1 MPAVARGAKQTRQ
14 TAGSRNARPSAGGR
28 GRAPPRETVPYAP
41 AKLEAA
47 RGLGLGPT
55 AALTAAA
62 VVVLGGLGV
71 ALFGGDTAQELG
83 SDIGRTFDGGVAA
96 LGFGVK
102 AVHVQGASIAGE
114 RAIRQAAGVEVG
126 DSILGVDL
134 QAVRRRVGAEWW
146 VREATV
152 VRLLPDT
159 IVIAVKERTPQAV
172 WQHQGRVGVIDTD
185 GKVIRGA
192 DAAEFV
198 RLPLIVGAG
207 APEAASNVLP
217 LLAARPRLLAK
228 TEALVR
234 VDGRRWDLRLK
245 DGALVQLPA
254 LDEASALIQLDQ
266 LDQRA
271 RVLELGFE
279 RIDLRDPE
287 MIAVRPRQEQSV
299 AHADEIG
306 AART

>member
-1 MPAVARGAKQTRQ
+1 MPAVARGAKQTRGRPGR
-14 TAGSRNARPSAGGR
+14 TSRAPAGGR
-28 GRAPPRETVPYAP
+28 RAPVRDSAPYAP

-47 RGLGLGPT
+47 QGLGLGPA

-71 ALFGGDTAQELG
+71 ALFGGDAADRIG
-83 SDIGRTFDGGVAA
+83 ADISRGINGGVAG

-114 RAIRQAAGVEVG
+114 KAIREAADVDVG

-134 QAVRRRVGAEWW
+134 ARVRERVEAQWW

-172 WQHQGRVGVIDTD
+172 WQHQGRIGVVDTE
-185 GKVIRGA
+185 GRVIRGA
-192 DAAEFV
+192 DPAEFT
-198 RLPLIVGAG
+198 RLPLIVGQG
-207 APEAASNVLP
+207 APEAAQAILP
-217 LLAARPRLLAK
+217 LLTARPRLLGR

-234 VDGRRWDLRLK
+234 VDRRRWDLRLK
-245 DGALVQLPA
+245 DGALIQLPA

-287 MIAVRPRQEQSV
+287 MIAVRPRGDQAV
-299 AHADEIG
+299 PRADEIG

>member
-1 MPAVARGAKQTRQ
+1 MPAVARGAKQTNQR
-14 TAGSRNARPSAGGR
+14 AGRNARASSGGR
-28 GRAPPRETVPYAP
+28 RAPARESAPYAP

-71 ALFGGDTAQELG
+71 ALFGGDTAQRLG
-83 SDIGRTFDGGVAA
+83 SDVGRTFDGGVAA

-114 RAIRQAAGVEVG
+114 RAILEAAGVEPG

-134 QAVRRRVGAEWW
+134 QAVRGRVEAQWW

-159 IVIAVKERTPQAV
+159 IVIAVKERTPNAV
-172 WQHQGRVGVIDTD
+172 WQHQGRVGVIDTE
-185 GKVIRGA
+185 GRVIRGA
-192 DAAEFV
+192 DPADFT

-207 APEAASNVLP
+207 APEAAGDVLP
-217 LLAARPRLLAK
+217 LLTARPRLLAR

-234 VDGRRWDLRLK
+234 VDQRRWDLRLK

-287 MIAVRPRQEQSV
+287 MIAVRPRQEQAV
-299 AHADEIG
+299 ALADEIG
-306 AART
+306 AARS

>member
-1 MPAVARGAKQTRQ
+1 MPAVARGAKQTNQR
-14 TAGSRNARPSAGGR
+14 AGRNARAHQGR
-28 GRAPPRETVPYAP
+28 GRAPVRETAPYAP
-41 AKLEAA
+41 AKLDAA
-47 RGLGLGPT
+47 RGLGLGPA

-71 ALFGGDTAQELG
+71 ALFGGDVAEN
-83 SDIGRTFDGGVAA
+83 IGRDLNAGVNGTVSA

-114 RAIRQAAGVEVG
+114 KAIRQAAGIQEG
-126 DSILGVDL
+126 EASLGVDL
-134 QAVRRRVGAEWW
+134 DAARARVEAVWW
-146 VREATV
+146 VQEATV

-159 IVIAVKERTPQAV
+159 IVIAVKERAPLAV
-172 WQHQGRVGVIDTD
+172 WQNQGRVGVIDTE
-185 GKVIRGA
+185 GRVIRGA
-192 DAAEFV
+192 DPGQFSQ
-198 RLPLIVGAG
+198 LPLLVGAG
-207 APEAASNVLP
+207 APEAAGQVLP
-217 LLAARPRLLAK
+217 LLQARPRLLAK

-245 DGALVQLPA
+245 DGGLIQLPA
-254 LDEASALIQLDQ
+254 LDEDSALIQLDQ

-271 RVLELGFE
+271 RVLELGFA

>member
-1 MPAVARGAKQTRQ
+1 LPAVARGAKQTKQR
-14 TAGSRNARPSAGGR
+14 AGRNARAPSGGR
-28 GRAPPRETVPYAP
+28 RAPARESVAYAP
-41 AKLEAA
+41 AKLDAA
-47 RGLGLGPT
+47 RGLGLGPA

-71 ALFGGDTAQELG
+71 ALFGGDAAKDLG
-83 SDIGRTFDGGVAA
+83 ADVSGGVNGAVAA
-96 LGFGVK
+96 MGFSVK

-114 RAIRQAAGVEVG
+114 RAIRDAAGIEEGESV
-126 DSILGVDL
+126 LGVNLD
-134 QAVRRRVGAEWW
+134 ATRRRVEGVWW

-172 WQHQGRVGVIDTD
+172 WQHGGRIGVVDTE
-185 GKVIRGA
+185 GRIIRGA
-192 DAAEFV
+192 DAAQFPQ
-198 RLPLIVGAG
+198 LPLIVGAG
-207 APEAASNVLP
+207 APEAAGKVLP
-217 LLAARPRLLAK
+217 LLMARPRLLGR

-234 VDGRRWDLRLK
+234 VDRRRWDLRLK
-245 DGALVQLPA
+245 DGALIQLPA
-254 LDEASALIQLDQ
+254 LDETSALIQLDQ

-271 RVLELGFE
+271 RVLELGFA

-287 MIAVRPRQEQSV
+287 MIAVRPREGQSV

>member
-1 MPAVARGAKQTRQ
+1 MPAIARGAKQTRQ
-14 TAGSRNARPSAGGR
+14 TSAGRNARPASGR
-28 GRAPPRETVPYAP
+28 RAPVREAAPYAP

-55 AALTAAA
+55 AALTAAV

-71 ALFGGDTAQELG
+71 ALFGGDAAEDLG
-83 SDIGRTFDGGVAA
+83 RDISAGVNGAVGA

-114 RAIRQAAGVEVG
+114 RAIREAAGIEEG
-126 DSILGVDL
+126 EAALGIDL
-134 QAVRRRVGAEWW
+134 DAARRRVEAVWW

-159 IVIAVKERTPQAV
+159 IVIAVKERTPLAV
-172 WQHQGRVGVIDTD
+172 WQHGGRIGVIDTE
-185 GKVIRGA
+185 GTVIRGA
-192 DAAEFV
+192 DPAEFAQ
-198 RLPLIVGAG
+198 LPLIVGAG
-207 APEAASNVLP
+207 APEAAGQVLP
-217 LLAARPRLLAK
+217 LLTARPRLLAR

-245 DGALVQLPA
+245 DGALIQLPA
-254 LDEASALIQLDQ
+254 LDEDAALIQLDQ

-271 RVLELGFE
+271 RVLELGFA

>member
-1 MPAVARGAKQTRQ
+1 MPAVARGAKQTKQR
-14 TAGSRNARPSAGGR
+14 AGRNARAPSGGR
-28 GRAPPRETVPYAP
+28 RAPVRETAPYAP

-47 RGLGLGPT
+47 RGLGLGPA

-71 ALFGGDTAQELG
+71 ALFGGDAAERIGT
-83 SDIGRTFDGGVAA
+83 DISNGINGGVAA

-114 RAIRQAAGVEVG
+114 RAIREAAAVDVG

-134 QAVRRRVGAEWW
+134 ERVRQRVEAEWW

-172 WQHQGRVGVIDTD
+172 WQHQGRVGVIDTE

-192 DAAEFV
+192 DPAEFT
-198 RLPLIVGAG
+198 RLPLIVGQG
-207 APEAASNVLP
+207 APEAADAVLP
-217 LLAARPRLLAK
+217 LLTARPRLLAK
-228 TEALVR
+228 MEALVR
-234 VDGRRWDLRLK
+234 VDRRRWDLRLK
-245 DGALVQLPA
+245 DGALIQLPA

-299 AHADEIG
+299 ARADEIG